1 MKRYRDAAWGRW
13 QREYVTALHERNNRQ
28 HMPIAANFDVGGIV
42 MVKGKSKKGG
52 KWKIGIISEVFQGID
67 DQI

>member
-1 MKRYRDAAWGRW
+1 
-13 QREYVTALHERNNRQ
+13 
-28 HMPIAANFDVGGIV
+28 MPIAANFDVGGIV
-42 MVKGKSKKGG
+42 MVKGESKKGG